1 MPSRGHGLRPAR
13 DLAGVDTLQLKI
25 ARTQRVS
32 IPIVGGGPRP
42 RRSEDTALFAH
53 VDTAS
58 LARDL
63 RPHLTFAAPSG
74 TVTSLDPTAGAHVV
88 HTIDTDAADPGHK

>member
-1 MPSRGHGLRPAR
+1 MGYVQLAISQASTHCSSRSHARSGSRSRSLAAVLGHADPK
-13 DLAGVDTLQLKI
+13 T
-25 ARTQRVS
+25 
-32 IPIVGGGPRP
+32 
-42 RRSEDTALFAH
+42 TALFAH